1 MTEHEVAE
9 RDVAGREH
17 AGPPQEKGGV
27 IGWFERRLDL
37 SELFSFVSHFGFV
50 YTPLDTRLPIRELL
64 RQVARRPV
72 SSYLSWP
79 RVLGILTTV
88 LFGVLA
94 VTGVLLACYYQ
105 PTPEAAYASTR
116 RIARDVPLGWWVHQ
130 VHAWGAWLLLAA
142 VVARLTRFFLEGL
155 YRAPREIM
163 WWSMVAIGWIVV
175 QLDFTGRL
183 LPWTQSGY
191 WSVTRGLEA
200 VAGLPIVGPVLTFVG
215 GGAAVNEVVLLRFYV
230 LHAMVLPALFMAC
243 FFLTFATLR
252 RVGLSTARHDGSLTT
267 SRDHLFHV
275 ALVFALVLG
284 VLSTLAV
291 AVPLPF
297 LREADPVVTPPN
309 VTAPWYLIVPMLFH
323 DRLPLLWLPVS
334 ALFVL
339 STLVAFFLP
348 LLLRGA
354 DERSAALLRSAGLAL
369 GIVWILLTA
378 AGLVVERGR

>member
-1 MTEHEVAE
+1 MTERDDLPPPAE
-9 RDVAGREH
+9 
-17 AGPPQEKGGV
+17 PKGV
-27 IGWFERRLDL
+27 IEWFERRLDL
-37 SELFSFVSHFGFV
+37 SELFSFLSHFGLV
-50 YTPLDTRLPIRELL
+50 YTPLDTRLPFRELL
-64 RQVARRPV
+64 RLVARRPV

-79 RVLGILTTV
+79 RVLGLVTTV

-116 RIARDVPLGWWVHQ
+116 GIARDVPLGWWVRQ

-142 VVARLTRFFLEGL
+142 VVARLVRFFLEGL
-155 YRAPREIM
+155 YRAPREIL
-163 WWSMVAIGWIVV
+163 WWSMVGMGWITV

-215 GGAAVNEVVLLRFYV
+215 GGAVVNEVVLLRFYV
-230 LHAMVLPALFMAC
+230 LHTMVLPAVFMAC

-252 RVGLSTARHDGSLTT
+252 RVGLSTVPHTGGFSTG
-267 SRDHLFHV
+267 RDHFFRV
-275 ALVFALVLG
+275 ALLFVLVVG
-284 VLSTLAV
+284 VLTTLAV
-291 AVPLPF
+291 AIPLPF
-297 LREADPVVTPPN
+297 LREADPVVTPRG
-309 VTAPWYLIVPMLFH
+309 VTAPWYLIVPALVR

-334 ALFVL
+334 GLFVL

-348 LLLRGA
+348 LLLRGG
-354 DERSAALLRSAGLAL
+354 DERRAALLRSAGLAL
-369 GIVWILLTA
+369 GIAWILLTA
-378 AGLVVERGR
+378 GGLFLERGR

>member
-1 MTEHEVAE
+1 
-9 RDVAGREH
+9 
-17 AGPPQEKGGV
+17 
-27 IGWFERRLDL
+27 
-37 SELFSFVSHFGFV
+37 
-50 YTPLDTRLPIRELL
+50 
-64 RQVARRPV
+64 
-72 SSYLSWP
+72 
-79 RVLGILTTV
+79 VLGLLTTV

-116 RIARDVPLGWWVHQ
+116 GIARDVTLGWWVRQ

-142 VVARLTRFFLEGL
+142 VVARLVRFFLEGL
-155 YRAPREIM
+155 YRAPREIL
-163 WWSMVAIGWIVV
+163 WWSMVGMGWIAV

-215 GGAAVNEVVLLRFYV
+215 GGAVVNEVVLLRFYV
-230 LHAMVLPALFMAC
+230 LHTMVLPAMFLAC

-252 RVGLSTARHDGSLTT
+252 RVGLSAAPHTGGFSTG
-267 SRDHLFHV
+267 RDHFFRV
-275 ALVFALVLG
+275 ALLFVVVVG
-284 VLSTLAV
+284 VLTTLAV

-297 LREADPVVTPPN
+297 LREADPVVTPAN
-309 VTAPWYLIVPMLFH
+309 VTAPWYLIVPALFH

-348 LLLRGA
+348 LLLREG
-354 DERSAALLRSAGLAL
+354 DERRAALLRSAGLAL
-369 GIVWILLTA
+369 GIAWMLLTA
-378 AGLVVERGR
+378 GGLFLERGR